1 MIITNFTHEHID
13 KAIALAK
20 ENYEEER
27 QFVPILPQVEQ
38 LPFGKGFVDNNLG
51 VAAFE
56 NNKMVGFLCCYSPQ
70 DNAFGTTNVK
80 GTFSPIHAHGS
91 VLENRDRIYSKLYQA
106 ASEKWVKQGI
116 LSHAIA
122 LYAHDIIARESF
134 FYNGFGIRCV
144 DAIRPLSDIKI
155 MDTPA
160 CEYYELRNK
169 DIPKLLEL
177 KNALITHLS
186 QSPIFYPHKHFTEED
201 LIINHSKRN
210 SRFFVAEHN
219 KQIIAFIEIMDDGET
234 FACADSSMMNICG
247 ACCHPDYRGCG
258 IYNNLLAYVVTT
270 LKNQHYTRLGV
281 DFESFNPTARGFWLK
296 HFTQY
301 TNSVVRRIDD
311 NILKVN

>member
-1 MIITNFTHEHID
+1 MIITDFTNEHIE
-13 KAIALAK
+13 AAMQIAK
-20 ENYEEER
+20 TNYDEER

-38 LPFGKGFVDNNLG
+38 TPFWKGFVDNKLG

-56 NNKMVGFLCCYSPQ
+56 NNKMVGFLCCYPPRN
-70 DNAFGTTNVK
+70 NAFGTTNVK

-122 LYAHDIIARESF
+122 LYAHDIIGRESF

-144 DAIRPLSDIKI
+144 DAIRPLSDIKSI
-155 MDTPA
+155 DTLE
-160 CEYYELRNK
+160 CEYYELRSK
-169 DIPKLLEL
+169 DMNQLLEL
-177 KNALITHLS
+177 KNLLIDHLS
-186 QSPIFYPHKHFTEED
+186 KSPIFCSYPPFDEEQ
-201 LIINHSKRN
+201 LIEEHSRRH
-210 SRFFVAEHN
+210 SRYFVAKHN
-219 KQIIAFIEIMDDGET
+219 QKIIAYVEIMDKGEN
-234 FACADSSMMNICG
+234 FACDDSSMMNICG
-247 ACCHPDYRGCG
+247 ASCHPDYRGCG

-270 LKNQHYTRLGV
+270 LKSQRYTRLGV

-311 NILKVN
+311 NILKI